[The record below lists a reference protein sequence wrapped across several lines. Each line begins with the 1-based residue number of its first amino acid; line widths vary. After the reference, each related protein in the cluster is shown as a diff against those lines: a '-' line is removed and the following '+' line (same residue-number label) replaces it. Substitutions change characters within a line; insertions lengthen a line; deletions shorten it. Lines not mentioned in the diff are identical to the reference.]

1 MGVNHAVLWLSNI
14 GNWGGLFHCHGAMRT
29 DSYAFLA
36 AYAKGGVYDRMLCF
50 KEFALLGDGTSR
62 ADAFDGAEWRLIAF
76 IFDDKGFFQV
86 RQLLSIP
93 PTIGG
98 CYKHY
103 T

>member
-1 MGVNHAVLWLSNI
+1 MDVNHAVFGISNI
-14 GNWGGLFHCHGAMRT
+14 GIRGGLFHCHGAMRT
-29 DSYAFLA
+29 DSDAFLA
-36 AYAKGGVYDRMLCF
+36 AYAKGGVYDGMFCF
-50 KEFALLGDGTSR
+50 QKFSFLSDSAGR

-76 IFDDKGFFQV
+76 IFDYKGFFQV

-93 PTIGG
+93 PTVGG